1 MQYNSGVKIIM
12 NIVEEKWMEII
23 EHLRVEHE
31 LSNVSFTTWI
41 KPLKVY
47 KVIDNSVYILVNM
60 NASIDYIE
68 KKYML
73 PLKVSIAE
81 ITGKEFDIIFV
92 AEDDDKLIEIEES
105 SSKSTEKKKTKSA
118 AEKAGLNGRLTVE

>member
-1 MQYNSGVKIIM
+1 MQYNSGAKIIM

-23 EHLRVEHE
+23 EHLRVELD

-47 KVIDNSVYILVNM
+47 KVVDNTVYILVNM

-73 PLKVSIAE
+73 HLKVAIAE
-81 ITGKEFDIIFV
+81 ITGTEFDIIF
-92 AEDDDKLIEIEES
+92 ICS
-105 SSKSTEKKKTKSA
+105 RS
-118 AEKAGLNGRLTVE
+118 

>member
-1 MQYNSGVKIIM
+1 MQYNSGAKIIM

-23 EHLRVEHE
+23 EHLRVELD

-47 KVIDNSVYILVNM
+47 KVVDNTVYILVNM

-73 PLKVSIAE
+73 HLKVAIAE
-81 ITGKEFDIIFV
+81 ITGTEFDIIFI
-92 AEDDDKLIEIEES
+92 AEDDDRLGDIDET
-105 SSKSTEKKKTKSA
+105 SSKPAEKKKTKSQI
-118 AEKAGLNGRLTVE
+118 EFEIISNLMW